1 MNRPRI
7 LLAEDLAL
15 LLAGLKSLLAECNS
29 SAFAGNNG
37 ILT

>member
-29 SAFAGNNG
+29 PRLQG
-37 ILT
+37 TTEY

>member
-29 SAFAGNNG
+29 PAFAGNNG